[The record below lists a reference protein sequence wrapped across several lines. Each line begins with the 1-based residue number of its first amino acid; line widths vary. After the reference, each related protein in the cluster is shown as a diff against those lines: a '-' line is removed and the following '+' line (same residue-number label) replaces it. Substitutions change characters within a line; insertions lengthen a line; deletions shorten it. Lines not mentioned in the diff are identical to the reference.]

1 MWRYWR
7 VGGTAGGRGIQAEA
21 AAVAIRSAAPRASV
35 PGGVDRA
42 HRGPGNPVRK
52 PELTRSGRDARGGR
66 CHWATCL
73 GRRPLRSRPSPKTC
87 RLRAGATAGATVTTA
102 ASRSGPHGSKEQHM
116 AHSPG
121 VPARRPHARP
131 PHVLDALPA
140 WATTGVGSLPHTFPE
155 PAAAHAAGEYDVP
168 FCPQL
173 PRLEGDMVREWLGA
187 DPLRCGWAP
196 ERDRERPAAWE
207 AFLAALRRRPPA
219 HGVVKLQVTGPVT
232 LAAALEPDPPAAA
245 PLAREIAAWLAG
257 NAAGQIATLRA
268 RGLTALLVVDEP
280 ALASAQPSDERV
292 WDPLRAVAPAWGL
305 HLCCAVPWALVE
317 RAAPDVLSFDLALG
331 APDRDGARVLTRH
344 LARGGRVAWGVLAA
358 HRRERAAHAAWRLAA
373 ALARLRLSPA
383 AAGPSSLLTAS
394 CGTGRLSLRREAE
407 VAAALEYVAV
417 AARAG

>member
-1 MWRYWR
+1 MP
-7 VGGTAGGRGIQAEA
+7 Q
-21 AAVAIRSAAPRASV
+21 
-35 PGGVDRA
+35 
-42 HRGPGNPVRK
+42 
-52 PELTRSGRDARGGR
+52 
-66 CHWATCL
+66 
-73 GRRPLRSRPSPKTC
+73 
-87 RLRAGATAGATVTTA
+87 
-102 ASRSGPHGSKEQHM
+102 
-116 AHSPG
+116 SPG

-131 PHVLDALPA
+131 AHVLDALPA

-155 PAAAHAAGEYDVP
+155 PAAAQATGEYDVP

-196 ERDRERPAAWE
+196 DRDRERPAAWE
-207 AFLAALRRRPPA
+207 AFLAAVARRPPG

-232 LAAALEPDPPAAA
+232 LARALEPDPRAAA
-245 PLAREIAAWLAG
+245 PLAREIAAWLAA
-257 NAAGQIATLRA
+257 NAAGQVAALHA
-268 RGLTALLVVDEP
+268 RRLTPVLVVDEP
-280 ALASAQPSDERV
+280 ALAGAPRPDERV

-317 RAAPDVLSFDLALG
+317 RAAPDLLSFDLALG
-331 APDRDGARVLTRH
+331 VPRRDGARVLARH

-358 HRRERAAHAAWRLAA
+358 HRRERAAHAAWRLSA

-383 AAGPSSLLTAS
+383 AVGPSSLLTAS